1 MSGKKRGVSPVI
13 ATLLLIVIAVAAA
26 VLAYIWITGYMG
38 TLQAQAGAQ
47 QVQERIKIEGI
58 EIGTGTSANKITK
71 VYIRNIGDVR
81 VNVTTLYLI
90 NVSILAKEDV
100 KQVIDPE
107 GVLAYTTT
115 SGGFL
120 GVTLKP
126 GVTYTIKAVT
136 SKGTE
141 ATYQFTYRP

>member
-1 MSGKKRGVSPVI
+1 MTAKKRGVSPVI

-58 EIGTGTSANKITK
+58 TIGTGADAHKITK
-71 VYIRNIGDVR
+71 IYIRNIGDVR
-81 VNVTTLYLI
+81 VNVTTLYLA
-90 NVSILAKEDV
+90 NVSILASETV
-100 KQVIDPE
+100 NQEIAPE
-107 GVLAYTTT
+107 GLLEFSTT
-115 SGGFL
+115 SGGIKDI
-120 GVTLKP
+120 TLKP

-136 SKGTE
+136 SRGTE